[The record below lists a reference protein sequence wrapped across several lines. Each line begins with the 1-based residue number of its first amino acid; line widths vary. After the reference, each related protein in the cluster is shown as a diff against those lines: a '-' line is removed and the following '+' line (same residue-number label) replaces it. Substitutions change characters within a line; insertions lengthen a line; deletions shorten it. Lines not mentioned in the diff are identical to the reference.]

1 MVDNIPDKKVDVE
14 KLVEMKAL
22 IDQLDAAMRSLTDE
36 EREIIERLFFDNESL
51 SSVARKKKV
60 SYQAIQSRKNSI
72 LAKLKKF
79 FEEK

>member
-1 MVDNIPDKKVDVE
+1 MLEIH
-14 KLVEMKAL
+14 
-22 IDQLDAAMRSLTDE
+22 QLDAAMRSLTDE
-36 EREIIERLFFDNESL
+36 EREIIERLFFDDESL

>member
-1 MVDNIPDKKVDVE
+1 MRWNVNLRCLRQRQEIIMLE
-14 KLVEMKAL
+14 
-22 IDQLDAAMRSLTDE
+22 IHQLDAAMRSLTDE
-36 EREIIERLFFDNESL
+36 EREIIERLFFDDESL